1 MSLRKILSYFNAG
14 ICQISAPELIAIG
27 LNVATFILFGSLLQS
42 AYLWIIIIICD
53 LCVLGSHGTWVIYG
67 GDPVHGPWRTPAP
80 LTARCIASVNL
91 FIMMAEDS
99 TDAILGTFSWYVA
112 TIAAICWAFYC
123 ILLAMH
129 QKNPTWLEG
138 THGRIGAPNWISI
151 MRIALSILVPHL
163 YAVQPFG
170 ASSNVIAT
178 IILALAIATDAA
190 DGYIARRLN
199 QMTKAGKALDPLGDK
214 VIFYPTAI
222 AFILAT
228 SGTALLDVSWMRL
241 AFYIGLGI
249 MFLRDV
255 LFVVWFFLYYT
266 KLSSG
271 IGAGMVDKT
280 RMAIMCVWLGTAALA
295 LTFPMLQSHM
305 AIAGFICMCVIA
317 ILSITSV
324 AVDYLRIRDLI
335 RPPAKP
341 YVGPDIYEDEE

>member
-1 MSLRKILSYFNAG
+1 
-14 ICQISAPELIAIG
+14 
-27 LNVATFILFGSLLQS
+27 
-42 AYLWIIIIICD
+42 
-53 LCVLGSHGTWVIYG
+53 
-67 GDPVHGPWRTPAP
+67 
-80 LTARCIASVNL
+80 
-91 FIMMAEDS
+91 
-99 TDAILGTFSWYVA
+99 
-112 TIAAICWAFYC
+112 
-123 ILLAMH
+123 
-129 QKNPTWLEG
+129 
-138 THGRIGAPNWISI
+138 

-190 DGYIARRLN
+190 DGYIARRLD

-295 LTFPMLQSHM
+295 LTFPMLQSRM
-305 AIAGFICMCVIA
+305 AIAGFICMCAIA
-317 ILSITSV
+317 ILSIASV
-324 AVDYLRIRDLI
+324 VVDYLRIRDLI
-335 RPPAKP
+335 KPPAKP